1 MCAYF
6 VCVFGVLYSVCAY
19 FTSRK
24 LLFVRGCVIV
34 YRHTKERNI
43 NELRHNS
50 MYMKTIGIPLCT
62 GTPGQPPVRQH
73 KFFPQLLYVLI
84 SQNVGD
90 LLHHGRRAGEE
101 EKTEIRVVSGETNL
115 R

>member
-6 VCVFGVLYSVCAY
+6 VCGFSVLYSVCAY
-19 FTSRK
+19 FTPRK

-34 YRHTKERNI
+34 YRYTEERNI

-50 MYMKTIGIPLCT
+50 MYGYEK
-62 GTPGQPPVRQH
+62 PGQPLVRQH
-73 KFFPQLLYVLI
+73 KFFPPLLYVLI
-84 SQNVGD
+84 SQNVGE